1 MVLHVR
7 CGGLSQAHISR
18 HLGIRLFGQGTSPG
32 CDASYFTWRR
42 PLNFHYSSKI
52 GALCPSG
59 GGCCDNIVF
68 VDEDDYRLQV
78 QLPFTW

>member
-32 CDASYFTWRR
+32 CDASYLSHLATAIEFPLFVEDWGFVPIWWRLLR
-42 PLNFHYSSKI
+42 QH
-52 GALCPSG
+52 
-59 GGCCDNIVF
+59 
-68 VDEDDYRLQV
+68 RRRR
-78 QLPFTW
+78 